1 VKDVTTLFKS
11 FPGGFIKFVGSN
23 SIADVKSTSARRLI
37 IEEPDDCNLNL
48 RGQGDSIKLL
58 EERGKTFRD
67 LKILVGGTPSMKGR
81 LVDRRRVRGLRQDA
95 LAGAVPALRDAPGAR
110 VGAGDLARQ
119 GRLQAH
125 PVTATRG
132 PTRRATAAR
141 AAAPCGT
148 TPRKT
153 PPCRRAAPRRRRV
166 PRRGRPRAERA
177 LQQLLR
183 LAHAGP
189 GRALPHRQAR
199 GGQGRARRADHVLER
214 GARAVWEF
222 KSDLPDEDKLA
233 ERGLDYEPMTVPAG
247 GLLLT
252 MGVDVQH
259 DRLAVILRAY
269 GRGEE
274 SWLVLFDEIPG
285 RVVDRDDEVWTKARR
300 DRLRAVSPRL
310 RHLDAGA
317 GRVDRLGDGVTADAV
332 YHWVRSRLGRA
343 NDAGV
348 LLMAIKGSTDAKG
361 EIFAKPRSVID
372 TNRKNTKA
380 SKHGLAPFMVG
391 VSRAKDLLLG
401 DMGGGRLK
409 LEGEGPA
416 RFHWYR
422 SVRADYLEQLT
433 SEVKVPLREIQGSGA
448 MRKLATAGALK
459 RVWVMR
465 RGRRNEAL
473 DARSTRC
480 TRRAAAR
487 RTSCARSTGP
497 ASRARCARRRS
508 SPSPSSSRRSPSRRT
523 KQQSY
528 RKRRPTARRRRKPSP
543 ASRRRASRSGPA
555 SCTAGGNRSEDS

>member
-1 VKDVTTLFKS
+1 VVGLELNELYSS
-11 FPGGFIKFVGSN
+11 FYGSRMQVLVERFLT
-23 SIADVKSTSARRLI
+23 AKHEEGKGELGALI
-37 IEEPDDCNLNL
+37 
-48 RGQGDSIKLL
+48 
-58 EERGKTFRD
+58 TFWNA
-67 LKILVGGTPSMKGR
+67 
-81 LVDRRRVRGLRQDA
+81 A
-95 LAGAVPALRDAPGAR
+95 LARS
-110 VGAGDLARQ
+110 
-119 GRLQAH
+119 
-125 PVTATRG
+125 
-132 PTRRATAAR
+132 
-141 AAAPCGT
+141 
-148 TPRKT
+148 
-153 PPCRRAAPRRRRV
+153 
-166 PRRGRPRAERA
+166 
-177 LQQLLR
+177 
-183 LAHAGP
+183 
-189 GRALPHRQAR
+189 
-199 GGQGRARRADHVLER
+199 
-214 GARAVWEF
+214 WEF

-285 RVVDRDDEVWTKARR
+285 RVVDRDDEVWT
-300 DRLRAVSPRL
+300 RLDEIVFAPYRHAFGTSMQVRAVSIDSATASPRTPCTTGC
-310 RHLDAGA
+310 AAASG
-317 GRVDRLGDGVTADAV
+317 GRTT
-332 YHWVRSRLGRA
+332 H
-343 NDAGV
+343 GV

-508 SPSPSSSRRSPSRRT
+508 SRRPRLPRPATTRSNSKSRTLPRKRRSPHR
-523 KQQSY
+523 Q
-528 RKRRPTARRRRKPSP
+528 ARRRDCCRHGAIS
-543 ASRRRASRSGPA
+543 SWDGV
-555 SCTAGGNRSEDS
+555 AGLNPEKTNANAD